1 MWNISLPL
9 LARKSSSKLE
19 PSGFSAGPN
28 TAMASVTSESTHSQE
43 MSFMPTKHGAK
54 NLTSTKTTMN
64 TLQKIKAQ
72 RPWIEIIDDE
82 TDCSFG
88 DNGFIVTLKKE
99 YAFALDPDC
108 SVRGFDTISELKSG
122 TSKSAVR
129 LK

>member
-1 MWNISLPL
+1 MDSPRIAVIGVMPPNDCLPL
-9 LARKSSSKLE
+9 TTNK
-19 PSGFSAGPN
+19 
-28 TAMASVTSESTHSQE
+28 
-43 MSFMPTKHGAK
+43 PTTK
-54 NLTSTKTTMN
+54 NTMN

-99 YAFALDPDC
+99 YVFALDPDC